1 MGWLVAGGIVTWAV
15 IRFGLLNWLGD
26 TQHPWRPIVEGASWV
41 AGIGALAIAV
51 LAQPLQSRRTQ
62 REPDFSHRGFQARF
76 KGAKVSKNGPFLLVN
91 RACGFALDT
100 PIGTEPGGD
109 VTVWTPHGQRH
120 QLWRLEAGGKKDEVL
135 IVSMANGL
143 VLDATFEVS
152 GDVHPV
158 TSENTGEPRQRW
170 RLEDS
175 PDGNGYLIQSVHSC
189 RYLTIGH
196 DAARGWGPW
205 FEDRHSRSSQQWMLL
220 LPQGRMAEVG

>member
-1 MGWLVAGGIVTWAV
+1 M
-15 IRFGLLNWLGD
+15 
-26 TQHPWRPIVEGASWV
+26 SWV
-41 AGIGALAIAV
+41 AGIGALAVAV
-51 LAQPLQSRRTQ
+51 LALPVPSLRTQ
-62 REPDFSHRGFQARF
+62 GGSLPAPRGFRAQL
-76 KGAKVSKNGPFLLVN
+76 KGVKMSKNSPLLLVN

-109 VTVWTPHGQRH
+109 VTVWTPHGQQH
-120 QLWRLEAGGKKDEVL
+120 QLWRLEASGEKNQVL
-135 IVSMANGL
+135 IVSVANGL

-152 GDVHPV
+152 GDIHPV
-158 TSENTGEPRQRW
+158 MSENTGQPRQRW

-175 PDGNGYLIQSVHSC
+175 PDGNGYLIRSVHNG